1 MSSLS
6 QRQHAPL
13 PSFPPSPGQ
22 AALPIRPKFRR
33 AGNMLLDLSI
43 GQRLT
48 LGFLAAAL
56 IATLVAS
63 LVGVLRSQALSRQS
77 DFYQHLLQVNT
88 SLTTGANFLQLMNT
102 AVHTHLDTADTT
114 TPSQESLNQ
123 QRKAIQDLDGRYDSI
138 LQEYVKNDLLVHHPD
153 QLALLTEA
161 GNTGQENQQQTLV
174 GSALRTWSVY
184 RIAQNQILQDV
195 QSGNLTNAQK
205 LTRVQAEPTCADAI
219 SALRAL
225 IQLNQRLAN
234 SVHDAASV
242 EEHYQ
247 LITTIIGAI
256 LAFLAITLVGWFI
269 SNTLVKRLKQLRQ
282 VTQAVEQGQLQERVH
297 VVGRDEIA
305 DVSASVN
312 AMLEAIVNLLQET
325 RNQRDALTNAAE
337 HLFSDM
343 RVVSAGDLRINAPV
357 TDDPIGMLANAFNFT
372 VSRFRRFVLRVQ
384 TTIEQIDVISRQEL
398 ERAEHFALVLA
409 AQQGK
414 GGVGKQADESVGAK
428 DTAESEQP
436 DVFELVAHLRQVRE
450 RLQKISIESMQQRT
464 HTVQILSEQVTRT
477 LAETARQ
484 QNNRVDGVVQIPL
497 RELRTI
503 DQLLQRMRAEL
514 QNVQQATAQHLI
526 ELDNTLTNFTHSL
539 QKGKGRAL
547 LASQASS
554 VKEQVELARLSTG
567 FATEVGTLA
576 RKLGTLSQ
584 EMRAGIVAFQ
594 LDVPE
599 HIGSSSPISQVGIG
613 SISQA
618 GTVNKKAA
626 NYALPTGALSPEQR
640 SNAAS
645 SWPLHTTRPLS

>member
-1 MSSLS
+1 
-6 QRQHAPL
+6 
-13 PSFPPSPGQ
+13 
-22 AALPIRPKFRR
+22 
-33 AGNMLLDLSI
+33 MLLDLSI

-114 TPSQESLNQ
+114 IPSQESLSQ

-138 LQEYVKNDLLVHHPD
+138 LQEYVKNDLLVRHPD

-174 GSALRTWSVY
+174 GSALRTWNVY
-184 RIAQNQILQDV
+184 RIAQSQILQDV
-195 QSGNLTNAQK
+195 QAGNLANAQK
-205 LTRVQAEPTCADAI
+205 LTRVQAEPTSADAI

-242 EEHYQ
+242 EEQYQ

-256 LAFLAITLVGWFI
+256 LAFLAIALVGWFI

-282 VTQAVEQGQLQERVH
+282 VTQAVEQGQLQERVD

-372 VSRFRRFVLRVQ
+372 VSRFRRFVMRVQ

-414 GGVGKQADESVGAK
+414 GSAGKPTEESLGAK
-428 DTAESEQP
+428 DTVESEQP
-436 DVFELVAHLRQVRE
+436 DMLELAVHLRQVRE
-450 RLQKISIESMQQRT
+450 RLQKISLESMQQRT

-477 LAETARQ
+477 LAETVRL
-484 QNNRVDGVVQIPL
+484 QNNKVDGVVQIPV
-497 RELRTI
+497 RELRMM
-503 DQLLQRMRAEL
+503 DQLLQRMRMEL
-514 QNVQQATAQHLI
+514 QNVQQSTAKQLI
-526 ELDNTLTNFTHSL
+526 ELDSTLTSFTHSL
-539 QKGKGRAL
+539 QKGRGRTAGDAQSL
-547 LASQASS
+547 SA
-554 VKEQVELARLSTG
+554 KDQVDLARLGTS

-584 EMRAGIVAFQ
+584 EMRTGIVAFQ

-599 HIGSSSPISQVGIG
+599 HVGNVGPTSQAGIGPISQA
-613 SISQA
+613 STASKK
-618 GTVNKKAA
+618 TV
-626 NYALPTGALSPEQR
+626 NYALPNGILAPEQR
-640 SNAAS
+640 SSTAL

>member
-1 MSSLS
+1 
-6 QRQHAPL
+6 
-13 PSFPPSPGQ
+13 
-22 AALPIRPKFRR
+22 
-33 AGNMLLDLSI
+33 MLLDLSI

-114 TPSQESLNQ
+114 APSQESLDQ
-123 QRKAIQDLDGRYDSI
+123 QHKAIQDLDGRYDII
-138 LQEYVKNDLLVHHPD
+138 LQEYVKNDLLVRHPD

-174 GSALRTWSVY
+174 GSALRTWNVY
-184 RIAQNQILQDV
+184 RIAQNQVLQDV
-195 QSGNLTNAQK
+195 QSGNLANAQK

-242 EEHYQ
+242 EEQYQ

-282 VTQAVEQGQLQERVH
+282 VTHAVEQGQLQERVH

-384 TTIEQIDVISRQEL
+384 TAIEQIDVISRQEL

-414 GGVGKQADESVGAK
+414 GGTGKLADETVGAK
-428 DTAESEQP
+428 DNVESEP

-450 RLQKISIESMQQRT
+450 RLQKILIESMQQRT

-477 LAETARQ
+477 LAETARL
-484 QNNRVDGVVQIPL
+484 QNNRADGVVQIPV
-497 RELRTI
+497 RELRTM
-503 DQLLQRMRAEL
+503 DQLLQRMRMEL
-514 QNVQQATAQHLI
+514 QNVQQNTAKHLI
-526 ELDNTLTNFTHSL
+526 ELDTALTSFTHSL
-539 QKGKGRAL
+539 QKGKGRIVTG
-547 LASQASS
+547 SQALS
-554 VKEQVELARLSTG
+554 VKDQVDLARLSTS

-599 HIGSSSPISQVGIG
+599 HVGNVG
-613 SISQA
+613 PTSQA
-618 GTVNKKAA
+618 GIGPVAQVGTVSKKAA
-626 NYALPTGALSPEQR
+626 NYALPNGALAPEQR
-640 SNAAS
+640 SSAAS
-645 SWPLHTTRPLS
+645 PWSLHTTRPLS

>member
-1 MSSLS
+1 
-6 QRQHAPL
+6 
-13 PSFPPSPGQ
+13 
-22 AALPIRPKFRR
+22 
-33 AGNMLLDLSI
+33 MLLDLSI

-102 AVHTHLDTADTT
+102 AVHTHLDTADATA
-114 TPSQESLNQ
+114 PSQESLSQ
-123 QRKAIQDLDGRYDSI
+123 QRKAIQDLGGRYDSI

-153 QLALLTEA
+153 QLALLIEA

-174 GSALRTWSVY
+174 GSALRTWNVY
-184 RIAQNQILQDV
+184 RIAQSQILQDV
-195 QSGNLTNAQK
+195 QAGNLANAQK
-205 LTRVQAEPTCADAI
+205 LTRFQAEPTCADAI

-234 SVHDAASV
+234 SVHEAASV
-242 EEHYQ
+242 EEQYQ

-282 VTQAVEQGQLQERVH
+282 VTQAVEQGQLQERVD

-414 GGVGKQADESVGAK
+414 GGVGKQADENVGAK
-428 DTAESEQP
+428 EIAESEQP

-484 QNNRVDGVVQIPL
+484 QSNRADGMVQIPM

-503 DQLLQRMRAEL
+503 DQLLQRMRMEL
-514 QNVQQATAQHLI
+514 QNVQQNTAKHLI

-547 LASQASS
+547 IAPQASLA
-554 VKEQVELARLSTG
+554 KEQVDLARLSTG

-576 RKLGTLSQ
+576 RKLGMLSQ

-599 HIGSSSPISQVGIG
+599 HVGGSNPTSQSGIG
-613 SISQA
+613 PIGQA
-618 GTVNKKAA
+618 GNASKKTA
-626 NYALPTGALSPEQR
+626 NYALPNGALSSEQR

-645 SWPLHTTRPLS
+645 PWPLHTTRPLL